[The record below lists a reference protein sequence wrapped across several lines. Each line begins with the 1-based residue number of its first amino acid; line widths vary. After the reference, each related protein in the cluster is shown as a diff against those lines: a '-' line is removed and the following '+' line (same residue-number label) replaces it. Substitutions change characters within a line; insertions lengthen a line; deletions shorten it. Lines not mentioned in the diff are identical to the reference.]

1 MKSFQ
6 DKVALIT
13 GGSSGIG
20 RATAIAFAR
29 EGAKVVVTSRRENE
43 GKETVSLIKEAGG
56 EGLFIRTDV
65 SKEADVKAMVEGTV
79 KAYGHLDYAFNNA
92 GIEGNAAPLAEQ
104 TVDDYE
110 SVLGINVRGVFL
122 SMKYEIPQMLKNGG
136 GAIVNMSSIGGLI
149 GFPGFSLYI
158 ASKHAVIGLTK
169 SAALEYAKSGI
180 RINAVGPGVIDTDMV
195 DRFVGKLAVGKE
207 GEMRQHLAAMHPI
220 GRTGKPEEIASAV
233 LYLCSDGAS
242 FLTGQTL
249 ALDGGFTAQ

>member
-6 DKVALIT
+6 DKVVLVT

-20 RATAIAFAR
+20 RTTAIAFAR

-43 GKETVSLIKEAGG
+43 GKETVRLMKEVGS

-65 SKEADVKAMVEGTV
+65 SKEGDVKAMVEATV
-79 KAYGHLDYAFNNA
+79 KAYGRLDYAFNNA

-104 TVDDYE
+104 TVDNYE
-110 SVLGINVRGVFL
+110 AVLGINVRGVFL
-122 SMKYEIPQMLKNGG
+122 SMKYEIPQMLKNGR
-136 GAIVNMSSIGGLI
+136 GAIVNMSSIAGLI

-158 ASKHAVIGLTK
+158 ASKHAVLGLTK
-169 SAALEYAKSGI
+169 TAALEYAKSGI
-180 RINAVGPGVIDTDMV
+180 RINAVSPAVIETDMV
-195 DRFVGKLAVGKE
+195 DRFIGKIGVGKE
-207 GEMRQHLAAMHPI
+207 GETRQQLAAMHPI

-242 FLTGQTL
+242 FVTGQ
-249 ALDGGFTAQ
+249 ALTIDGGYTAQ

>member
-43 GKETVSLIKEAGG
+43 GKETVRLIKEVGS

-65 SKEADVKAMVEGTV
+65 SKEVDVKAMVEETV

-92 GIEGNAAPLAEQ
+92 GIEGNIAPLAEQ

-136 GAIVNMSSIGGLI
+136 GAIVNMSSVLGLI
-149 GFPGFSLYI
+149 GFPGTALYV
-158 ASKHAVIGLTK
+158 ASKHAVLGLTK

-180 RINAVGPGVIDTDMV
+180 RINAVSPGAIETDMV
-195 DRFVGKLAVGKE
+195 DRFVGKVGVGKE
-207 GEMRQHLAAMHPI
+207 GELRQQVAAMHPI
-220 GRTGKPEEIASAV
+220 GRMGKPEEIASAV

-242 FLTGQTL
+242 FVTGQTL